1 MVGDLQK
8 TSAPPYKV
16 ALQHLQEVVPA
27 EALGRRLA
35 QAAQRVA
42 GEPRGEASGS
52 GDAVDGGGGE
62 IRGPRIRPV
71 TAGAEET
78 PKTHAARLENLTS

>member
-1 MVGDLQK
+1 MCTAAAHARGARQRR
-8 TSAPPYKV
+8 ANQGPG
-16 ALQHLQEVVPA
+16 Q
-27 EALGRRLA
+27 GRRLA

-42 GEPRGEASGS
+42 GEPRGEAPGS
-52 GDAVDGGGGE
+52 SDAVDGGGGE